1 MIGGLYR
8 PGDSPIHRMR
18 PGAKLVALFLFAIVM
33 LAFSS
38 PLVAG
43 AGLGLA
49 SLAYPIGGLSW
60 RIAFAQIRPLL
71 IVLVVLFA
79 VQAWLVSFEAGL
91 LLFLRF
97 AALVVAA
104 GLVTLTTKT
113 SDLVETLERGLS
125 PFARFGVDTAKV
137 SLAISLAIRF
147 MPVIAAVLSDIR
159 EAQAARGCD
168 RSAIA
173 LAVPL
178 IVRLLKMG
186 DEIAEAIDARS

>member
-8 PGDSPIHRMR
+8 PGDSLIHRMK
-18 PGAKLVALFLFAIVM
+18 PGAKLLALLFFAIGM
-33 LAFSS
+33 LSFSS
-38 PLVAG
+38 PLAAG
-43 AGLGLA
+43 AGLALA

-71 IVLVVLFA
+71 IVLIVLLA

-97 AALVVAA
+97 AALILAA

-113 SDLVETLERGLS
+113 GDLVETLERGLS

-147 MPVIAAVLSDIR
+147 MPVISAVFSDIR
-159 EAQAARGCD
+159 EAQAARGRE